1 MNINSHDHEEQKD
14 PQQIISAFLD
24 GLLTEEENLSF
35 LASLESDEATRNLFL
50 EMMNTD
56 SLLQWEQGQT
66 EPLPDLIHASSEINA
81 DTTNIDPGVV
91 SARKQLAMMR
101 YALGATIAI
110 CVCLAGLLI
119 MESHPTPAVAQF
131 DSSDGVPAAMI
142 IEEHDAVWE
151 QTEWTQDVSK
161 PLVPGW
167 LKLKSGRALI
177 DFLGGTTIAL
187 QGPAALGLNANNRAY
202 LKSGRLAVVGTSR
215 THEFTLTT
223 ENLTILSQSA
233 NFGLIVNPEKQA
245 ELHVFEGSV
254 TVSQSQSQPDE
265 QPTQNQVSVPVD
277 SIKVEAGQSIIFD
290 QSGQEVARQLANRSE
305 FPTRSQFSVA
315 DPPGDIPAI
324 NFAEYQIKPYSFQD
338 GQYELPTDYQLIE
351 QGKGLRLWGNAWK
364 MIEINREIT
373 PDTVIEFDFRCAHE
387 GQIHG
392 FGFDSDNEYDART
405 NYVFQIYGYEVRPG
419 IGQQFNTYSGTD
431 WKRFRIRV
439 GRYHVGKQR
448 YLYFLADE
456 DVIARAESQFRNVR
470 IYEAPTNQ

>member
-1 MNINSHDHEEQKD
+1 MNTNPHEHETQKD
-14 PQQIISAFLD
+14 PQQTISAFLD
-24 GLLTEEENLSF
+24 GLLTEEEKQNF
-35 LASLESDEATRNLFL
+35 LASLESDESIRDLFL

-56 SLLQWEQGQT
+56 SLLQWEHGQT
-66 EPLPDLIHASSEINA
+66 EPLPDILTLASPIKHPI
-81 DTTNIDPGVV
+81 TNIDPGAV
-91 SARKQLAMMR
+91 SARKQLAVMR
-101 YALGATIAI
+101 YALALTVAI
-110 CVCLAGLLI
+110 CVCLVGLLVMDSNSTQAI
-119 MESHPTPAVAQF
+119 AQF
-131 DSSDGVPAAMI
+131 DSNDGVPAAMI
-142 IEEHDAVWE
+142 IEEQNAIWE

-187 QGPAALGLNANNRAY
+187 EGPAELGINANNRAF

-215 THEFTLTT
+215 AHKFTLTT
-223 ENLTILSQSA
+223 ENLTILSKSA
-233 NFGLIVNPEKQA
+233 NFGLIENPDEQA

-254 TVSQSQSQPDE
+254 TVSLSQAQPDADV
-265 QPTQNQVSVPVD
+265 TQNQVPSPVD
-277 SIKVEAGQSIIFD
+277 SIKIEAGESIVFD
-290 QSGQEVARQLANRSE
+290 HSGQEIARQLADQSA
-305 FPTRSQFSVA
+305 FPTRNQFSVA

-324 NFAEYQIKPYSFQD
+324 DFTEYQIKPYSFQD

-351 QGKGLRLWGNAWK
+351 QGKGIRLWGNAWK
-364 MIEINREIT
+364 IIEINREIT
-373 PDTVIEFDFRCAHE
+373 PNTVIEFDFRCAHE

-392 FGFDSDNEYDART
+392 FGFDSDNHYDDQ
-405 NYVFQIYGYEVRPG
+405 NYVFQIYGYEARPG
-419 IGQQFNTYSGTD
+419 IGQQFNTYTGTD

-470 IYEAPTNQ
+470 IYEVPAK

>member
-1 MNINSHDHEEQKD
+1 MNINSHDHEEQKNQ
-14 PQQIISAFLD
+14 QQIISAFLD
-24 GLLTEEENLSF
+24 GLLTEEENQSF

-56 SLLQWEQGQT
+56 SLLKWEQGQT
-66 EPLPDLIHASSEINA
+66 EALPDLFNATSEAHVPIS
-81 DTTNIDPGVV
+81 NIDPGVT
-91 SARKQLAMMR
+91 SARKQLTFMR
-101 YALGATIAI
+101 YALAVTAAL
-110 CVCLAGLLI
+110 CVCLAGLLLL
-119 MESHPTPAVAQF
+119 ESNPTQAVAQL
-131 DSSDGVPAAMI
+131 DSNDGVPAAMI
-142 IEEHDAVWE
+142 IEEHNAVWE

-187 QGPAALGLNANNRAY
+187 EGPAELGLNANNRAY
-202 LKSGRLAVVGTSR
+202 LKSGHLAVLGTSR
-215 THEFTLTT
+215 AHKFTLTT

-233 NFGLIVNPEKQA
+233 NFGLIVNSDKQA

-254 TVSQSQSQPDE
+254 AVSLSQP
-265 QPTQNQVSVPVD
+265 QPNENLTQDQVSSPQD
-277 SIKVEAGQSIIFD
+277 SIKIEAGQSIVFD
-290 QSGQEVARQLANRSE
+290 PSGQEVARQLADQNA

-315 DPPGDIPAI
+315 DPPGDIPAL
-324 NFAEYQIKPYSFQD
+324 NFAEHQIQPYSFQD

-364 MIEINREIT
+364 TVEINREIT
-373 PDTVIEFDFRCAHE
+373 PNTVIEFDFRCAHE

-392 FGFDSDNEYDART
+392 FGFDSDNEYDSRT
-405 NYVFQIYGYEVRPG
+405 NYIFQIYGYEVRPG